1 MAEEFLLLVSDAT
14 KEDVT
19 RCADKIR
26 LIAAE
31 SYFVPANK
39 SIRVTLSA
47 GIATFPEDG
56 SNMDTFFKV
65 AYRRL
70 YLAKEAG
77 RNRISDWRDEIYHGN

>member
-1 MAEEFLLLVSDAT
+1 M
-14 KEDVT
+14 
-19 RCADKIR
+19 
-26 LIAAE
+26 
-31 SYFVPANK
+31 
-39 SIRVTLSA
+39 TLSA

-56 SNMDTFFKV
+56 SNMDTLFKV